1 MSVHITSAKR
11 AAILARIAEGQ
22 GARVI
27 ARAEG
32 VNPKTVWKLR
42 KAFMEATGK
51 EPSERIAV
59 PANHILGGTAADR
72 KIVTL
77 TSEVARLRKALREAH
92 TEQTM
97 DEAVLDIIG
106 DLYNAPSSPPDWLEA
121 YKFDHRVGTE
131 VPVVMFADWHCS
143 EVVSKGET
151 NGFNEFNLTV
161 ADARIQRLVENTIS
175 LCREHHNKSYP
186 GIVCALVGDFVS
198 GALHPELAKTDEL
211 EILPTVLWVLD
222 RLEAAIKKLADEF
235 GQVYVPCVA
244 GNHGRNT
251 LKPEF
256 KRYAYKNFDWLIYQL
271 LARRFAVAGD
281 ERVSFQIEETN
292 MAFFRIFNKRFMLVH
307 GDQMGVKGGD
317 GIIGAIGP
325 IMRGTIKV
333 RGQQMSMGRDFD
345 FLLLGHWHQMLW
357 LPQAI
362 VAGSLKGF
370 DEYAQNSLR
379 AVPAL
384 PSQPLFFVHPKYGIT
399 SRWEIYLE
407 KPKAT
412 DAAAP
417 WVSVFKEAA

>member
-1 MSVHITSAKR
+1 MGHPQLDPAKR
-11 AAILARIAEGQ
+11 ASILARIAEGQ

-32 VNPKTVWKLR
+32 VNPKTVWRLR
-42 KAFMEATGK
+42 KQFMEATGK
-51 EPSERIAV
+51 TPVPATAV
-59 PANHILGGTAADR
+59 PALGGSATDR
-72 KIVTL
+72 KIVAL
-77 TSEVARLRKALREAH
+77 TSEVARLRAALREAH
-92 TEQTM
+92 TQRTM
-97 DEAVLDIIG
+97 DDAVLDIIG
-106 DLYNAPSSPPDWLEA
+106 DLYNAPSAPPDWLREA
-121 YKFDHRVGTE
+121 VELGKPGIE

-151 NGFNEFNLTV
+151 NGFNEFNLSV
-161 ADARIQRLVENTIS
+161 AEDRIRRLVDNTIS

-222 RLEAAIKKLADEF
+222 RLEAAIQRLADEF
-235 GQVYVPCVA
+235 GRVYVPCVA

-251 LKPEF
+251 IKPEF

-271 LARRFAVAGD
+271 LARRFAANELYNDFVT
-281 ERVSFQIEETN
+281 FQIEETN
-292 MAFFRIFNKRFMLVH
+292 TAFFRVFNKRFMLVH

-333 RGQQMSMGRDFD
+333 RGQQMTMGRDFD
-345 FLLLGHWHQMLW
+345 YLLLGHWHQMLW

-362 VAGSLKGF
+362 VANSLKGF

-379 AVPAL
+379 AVPSL

-407 KPKAT
+407 KPKAAN
-412 DAAAP
+412 AAAP